1 MRDGIEEA
9 MSNAIG
15 NAITD
20 DKGNSLSPEPC
31 ALIPSV
37 AKAKANLT
45 VGAHETPA
53 ISPPDVDAVGMAI
66 EHLDFTPSCEYGGDC
81 GSAADWWVLTRHC
94 CSDRRDDGY
103 LCNPCLRRFL
113 DGPPAVCGYCE
124 KRWAPARSSILRIE
138 PLR

>member
-1 MRDGIEEA
+1 

-45 VGAHETPA
+45 VGTPETPA
-53 ISPPDVDAVGMAI
+53 IVRPDVDAVGMAI
-66 EHLDFTPSCEYGGDC
+66 DHLDFEPLCDARHAHERGGAPLAEVIVVAKSCPC
-81 GSAADWWVLTRHC
+81 VPTVRLWCR
-94 CSDRRDDGY
+94 
-103 LCNPCLRRFL
+103 PCLEWTLRWSRWRCR
-113 DGPPAVCGYCE
+113 ACGYSTSGCLVIH
-124 KRWAPARSSILRIE
+124 WE